1 MSQPHILLLG
11 AGKSSG
17 SLIEF
22 LHSECKKRDW
32 RCTVADVQVA
42 LVKEKLAPYPY
53 LIPQFLNLENE
64 AERIALIEKADL
76 VISLLPPFLQAT
88 VGKDCLQLGKHFLS
102 ASYTDPALLALDADI
117 KQKKLLFLMEMG
129 LDPGIDHMSALQMIQ
144 QIKDA
149 NGTITG
155 FASHCGGL
163 VAPACDTNRWH
174 YKFSWNPRNVILAG
188 KAGALFK
195 ANGNIQQLSYPAL
208 FSFQH
213 PVYIEGLGE
222 LATYPNRDS
231 LTYIPLYHLE
241 TAQNFIRTTLR
252 YPAFCEGWN
261 WLIKLGCTADDNH
274 INTEGMRYSDY
285 FHQHLNTSQIQIN
298 DIPPH
303 ILQMLKE
310 IGWEDEQLI
319 SRKSGSSADI
329 LQEILEQKWALQP
342 GDRDMIVML
351 HEIEYTQ
358 QNQQYLLRAQLLVEG
373 DNEVQTAMAKTVG
386 LPLGI
391 AAILV
396 LEGKI
401 SISGLHIPTLPE
413 IYIPVMEALENKG
426 IQFQEER
433 IQLS

>member
-1 MSQPHILLLG
+1 
-11 AGKSSG
+11 
-17 SLIEF
+17 
-22 LHSECKKRDW
+22 
-32 RCTVADVQVA
+32 
-42 LVKEKLAPYPY
+42 
-53 LIPQFLNLENE
+53 
-64 AERIALIEKADL
+64 
-76 VISLLPPFLQAT
+76 
-88 VGKDCLQLGKHFLS
+88 
-102 ASYTDPALLALDADI
+102 
-117 KQKKLLFLMEMG
+117 
-129 LDPGIDHMSALQMIQ
+129 
-144 QIKDA
+144 
-149 NGTITG
+149 
-155 FASHCGGL
+155 
-163 VAPACDTNRWH
+163 
-174 YKFSWNPRNVILAG
+174 
-188 KAGALFK
+188 
-195 ANGNIQQLSYPAL
+195 
-208 FSFQH
+208 
-213 PVYIEGLGE
+213 
-222 LATYPNRDS
+222 
-231 LTYIPLYHLE
+231 
-241 TAQNFIRTTLR
+241 
-252 YPAFCEGWN
+252 
-261 WLIKLGCTADDNH
+261 
-274 INTEGMRYSDY
+274 MRYSDY